1 MLPEPTSLLAAVL
14 GAALGGAVL
23 LLIAAVRGTVH
34 DPAAPPSRLVRWM
47 TTLRDPAVGVRALG
61 GLLAAVLVFLLTGWP
76 VGALGLGVLTVA
88 WPLMFG
94 GSRAEREAI
103 NRLEALVG
111 WTEQM
116 HDTIS
121 GHVGLE
127 QAVARTAEQS
137 APEIREPM
145 ERLLGRLRANIPL
158 DRALL
163 GLAQDIDDPESADRI
178 IAALILNVRNRGK
191 GLAEVLAQLTATGRE
206 TLTLRR
212 KAAAKRAA
220 ERRACKLMIGITLGL
235 ATFLVVFAPVFI
247 HPYQGTTG
255 QVVLAVVLG
264 LFAAAFAVMRR
275 LTAPE
280 KVLPF
285 LPRDGSRPV
294 EKDYAVIAA
303 LTGPPSGDPSLA
315 GRP

>member
-1 MLPEPTSLLAAVL
+1 MSDWSRRSP
-14 GAALGGAVL
+14 G
-23 LLIAAVRGTVH
+23 
-34 DPAAPPSRLVRWM
+34 PPSRPRRRSASRWNDYWAGCAP
-47 TTLRDPAVGVRALG
+47 T
-61 GLLAAVLVFLLTGWP
+61 
-76 VGALGLGVLTVA
+76 
-88 WPLMFG
+88 
-94 GSRAEREAI
+94 SR
-103 NRLEALVG
+103 
-111 WTEQM
+111 WT
-116 HDTIS
+116 
-121 GHVGLE
+121 
-127 QAVARTAEQS
+127 ARCWVS
-137 APEIREPM
+137 
-145 ERLLGRLRANIPL
+145 
-158 DRALL
+158 
-163 GLAQDIDDPESADRI
+163 AQDIDDPESADRI

-247 HPYQGTTG
+247 HPDQGTTG
-255 QVVLAVVLG
+255 QLVLAVVLG

-280 KVLPF
+280 NVLPF